1 MRIYIIVAFVAAM
14 VALFWQQHSELT
26 STRTALKAATTDL
39 ATCRAVS
46 DSITA
51 SAASCRLSVD
61 EGAALSA
68 KRAKQAQAAV
78 ETAQA
83 NERRATM
90 RATSLLKQRP
100 ENPDDLCRSTDVMLS
115 DWIKNRKSK

>member
-26 STRTALKAATTDL
+26 STRTALKTATTDL

-46 DSITA
+46 A
-51 SAASCRLSVD
+51 SVAAAASSCRLSVD

-78 ETAQA
+78 EAAQA